1 MAVTFDYIL
10 GKIRKGDTV
19 DLTAI
24 ESRITNLEN
33 NEFKVAYFASVSS
46 NSGTITIPTGA
57 TILLN
62 QFPGGVDA
70 YVSTID
76 TGQPTGKNPVT
87 AGGVIVDVA
96 TFDASGNYTL
106 TGVPNGYPVAIIYI
120 LKIDAKDWANL
131 TTDNI
136 IEYEKFDYTAVAP
149 ITVNANTRAISTSMS
164 TNKLI
169 GRYNSG
175 TGVMEEVG
183 IDQSLYLDSGN
194 LKIVDK
200 YAVASGTDTYTAS
213 ISPAMTS
220 YVTGHVYK
228 IKIPNTNTV
237 TNPTL
242 NINSLGAKTIV
253 CNNAAVIPV
262 GRLLANNTYIFIY
275 DGTNMVL
282 ESVVLVDPIV
292 GTQAIDDNSTKG
304 ASTAYVDRV
313 AKGFSL
319 TVNGGAFSP
328 VDAATYYYGSFY
340 TLSPLTGFGATAK
353 RIIPLNSCTLISATI
368 HIVNSTTDGSN
379 ESATFYVRKNDTTD
393 TTLSNAVK
401 YDSTANGN
409 VYTITGLNITFNGTT
424 DYFVIK
430 SVMPTWATNPVN
442 SLTTVILYFKYT

>member
-1 MAVTFDYIL
+1 MLTFDYIL
-10 GKIRKGDTV
+10 GKFRKGDTV
-19 DLTAI
+19 DLTDI
-24 ESRITNLEN
+24 ETRLTTLEN

-46 NSGTITIPTGA
+46 NSGAITIPTGA
-57 TILLN
+57 TILLD
-62 QFPGGVDA
+62 QFPGGIDA

-87 AGGVIVDVA
+87 AGGAIVDVS

-106 TGVPNGYPVAIIYI
+106 TGTPNSYPVAIIYI
-120 LKIDAKDWANL
+120 LKIDAKDWFNL
-131 TTDNI
+131 TTANI
-136 IEYEKFDYTAVAP
+136 LEYERFDYTAVAP
-149 ITVNANTRAISTSMS
+149 ITVNSNTRVISTSMS

-175 TGVMEEVG
+175 TGVMEEIG

-213 ISPAMTS
+213 ITPAMTS
-220 YVTGHVYK
+220 YVTGHIYK

-253 CNNAAVIPV
+253 TANGGTVPI
-262 GRLLANNTYIFIY
+262 GRLLANSIYNFIY

-282 ESVVLVDPIV
+282 DSVVLVNPIV
-292 GTQAIDDNSTKG
+292 GTQTIDDNSLLA

-313 AKGFSL
+313 AKGFAL
-319 TVNGGAFSP
+319 IVNGAAFSP
-328 VDAATYYYGSFY
+328 ADGATYYYGVFY
-340 TLSPLTGFGATAK
+340 TFSPLTAVGATAK
-353 RIIPLNSCTLISATI
+353 RIIPLASCTLVAATI
-368 HIVNSTTDGSN
+368 HILNGTSDGSN

-401 YDSTANGN
+401 YDNTNNGN
-409 VYTITGLNITFNGTT
+409 VYTITGLSVTFNGTS

-430 SVMPTWATNPVN
+430 SLMPTFSTNPVN
-442 SLTTVILYFKYT
+442 SLTSVVLHFKYT